1 LPGLIDTL
9 YMALGF
15 RMHSD
20 LAASLGAS
28 MNEDGA
34 LIVDSHQCT
43 SVPGL
48 YAAGDVVQG
57 LAQIRV
63 VMRQAAVEAVAVNN
77 LLGY

>member
-1 LPGLIDTL
+1 
-9 YMALGF
+9 
-15 RMHSD
+15 
-20 LAASLGAS
+20 